1 MRKVLAIV
9 RANWLTTLSYRLET
23 FFSFIG
29 LFIAVVPLYFI
40 SRALQPMMS
49 SVIKSEAPEY
59 FGFLMVGLLTFS
71 FVQTSVNAL
80 HGSLGGEISTGSFEA
95 LLATPTSFVT
105 LLAGMTGQ
113 AFSMTSI
120 RALVAL
126 LFATAF
132 GAHVIWSSAPAAL
145 LVLVLIVLSYLPF
158 GIMAASLVLAFRTT
172 GPFPGGLLAVSGL
185 LGGVYYPTQVVPS
198 WLQQVSVFVPLT
210 YGLRALRRSLLDG
223 APLAS
228 SAGDILV
235 LMAGSAVLFAVSI
248 VMFAAALRYAKR
260 MGTLAQY

>member
-1 MRKVLAIV
+1 VRKALAIV

-29 LFIAVVPLYFI
+29 LFLAVVPLFFI

-49 SVIKSEAPEY
+49 NVIKSEAPEY
-59 FGFLMVGLLTFS
+59 FGFLIVGLLTLS
-71 FVQTSVNAL
+71 FVHTAVNSL
-80 HGSLGGEISTGSFEA
+80 HGSLAGEISTGSFEA

-105 LLAGMTGQ
+105 LLVGMTGQ

-120 RALVAL
+120 RALISL

-132 GAHVIWSSAPAAL
+132 GAHLMWSSAPSAL
-145 LVLVLIVLSYLPF
+145 LVLLLIVLSYLPF

-172 GPFPGGLLAVSGL
+172 GPFPTGLLALSGL
-185 LGGVYYPTQVVPS
+185 LGGVYFPTQVIPS
-198 WLQQVSVFVPLT
+198 WLQQVSVVVPLT
-210 YGLRALRRSLLDG
+210 YGLRALRRSILEG
-223 APLAS
+223 APLLS
-228 SAGDILV
+228 SARDILV
-235 LMAGSAVLFAVSI
+235 LMTGSAVLFAVSI
-248 VMFAAALRYAKR
+248 LMFAWALRYAKR